1 MDEVSQQVE
10 KIPSGTGKSTAGKGR
25 ARLWRRVL
33 IVVLVIAVALG
44 GVALWSLISST
55 NAVNDYI
62 EAVDK
67 QYKEIVA
74 GDNIDQSDV
83 KLNEV
88 MFGEVVNGKYRR
100 AKELEPTYAGLIEQ
114 LRNYTQ
120 TMAVHN
126 QLVEITATFAINGN
140 ASLDG
145 DILELVNQLDSLVS
159 NKYPDQTEAVTEI
172 HELSQLIAA
181 STSFDEIS
189 SQMNKVLYDNDKW
202 LATER
207 ENIEAARTEFQQA
220 INSL

>member
-1 MDEVSQQVE
+1 MDEVSQRAE
-10 KIPSGTGKSTAGKGR
+10 KLPSGLGKSTAGKGH
-25 ARLWRRVL
+25 ARVWRRVL
-33 IVVLVIAVALG
+33 ITVLVIAVALG

-74 GDNIDQSDV
+74 GDNIDQPDV

-126 QLVEITATFAINGN
+126 QLVEKFNTGINGN

>member
-1 MDEVSQQVE
+1 MDEVSQRAE
-10 KIPSGTGKSTAGKGR
+10 KLPNDTGKSTAGKGH
-25 ARLWRRVL
+25 ARVWRQVL
-33 IVVLVIAVALG
+33 IVVLVIVVALG

-74 GDNIDQSDV
+74 GDNIDQPDV

-100 AKELEPTYAGLIEQ
+100 AKELESIYAGLIEQ

-126 QLVEITATFAINGN
+126 QLVEKFNTGINGN

-207 ENIEAARTEFQQA
+207 ENIETARMEFQQA

>member
-10 KIPSGTGKSTAGKGR
+10 KLPNDTGKSAAGKGH
-25 ARLWRRVL
+25 ARVWRRVL
-33 IVVLVIAVALG
+33 IVVLVIVVALG

-74 GDNIDQSDV
+74 GDNIDQPDV
-83 KLNEV
+83 ELNEV
-88 MFGEVVNGKYRR
+88 VFGEVVNGKYRR
-100 AKELEPTYAGLIEQ
+100 AKELESIYADLIEQ

-120 TMAVHN
+120 TMVVHN
-126 QLVEITATFAINGN
+126 QLVEKFNTGINGN

-159 NKYPDQTEAVTEI
+159 NKYPNQTEAVTEI
-172 HELSQLIAA
+172 HKLSQLVAA

>member
-10 KIPSGTGKSTAGKGR
+10 KLPNDTGKSTAGKGH
-25 ARLWRRVL
+25 ARVWRRVL

-55 NAVNDYI
+55 NAVNNYI

-74 GDNIDQSDV
+74 GDNIDQPDV

-88 MFGEVVNGKYRR
+88 VFGEVVNGKYRR
-100 AKELEPTYAGLIEQ
+100 AKELESTYAGLIEQ

-126 QLVEITATFAINGN
+126 QLVEKFNTGINGN

>member
-10 KIPSGTGKSTAGKGR
+10 KLPNGTGKSAAGKGH
-25 ARLWRRVL
+25 ARVWRRVL
-33 IVVLVIAVALG
+33 IVVLVIVVALG

-74 GDNIDQSDV
+74 GDNIDQPDV

-100 AKELEPTYAGLIEQ
+100 AKELEPTYADLIEQ

-126 QLVEITATFAINGN
+126 QLVEKFNTGINGN

-181 STSFDEIS
+181 STIFDEIS

-207 ENIEAARTEFQQA
+207 ENIEAARAEFQQA

>member
-1 MDEVSQQVE
+1 MDEVSQQV
-10 KIPSGTGKSTAGKGR
+10 KKLPSGTGKSTAGKGH
-25 ARLWRRVL
+25 ARVWRRVL

-74 GDNIDQSDV
+74 GNNIDQPDAE
-83 KLNEV
+83 LDEV
-88 MFGEVVNGKYRR
+88 VFGEVVNGKYRR
-100 AKELEPTYAGLIEQ
+100 AKELESTYAGLIEQ

-126 QLVEITATFAINGN
+126 QLVEKFNTGINGN

-145 DILELVNQLDSLVS
+145 DILELANQLDSLVS

-202 LATER
+202 LAIER
-207 ENIEAARTEFQQA
+207 ENIETARAEFQQA

>member
-1 MDEVSQQVE
+1 MDEVSQRVE
-10 KIPSGTGKSTAGKGR
+10 KLPNDTGKSTAGKGH
-25 ARLWRRVL
+25 ARVWRRVL

-44 GVALWSLISST
+44 GVVLWSLISST

-74 GDNIDQSDV
+74 GNNIDQPDV

-100 AKELEPTYAGLIEQ
+100 AKELESIYAGLIEQ

-126 QLVEITATFAINGN
+126 QLVEKFNTGINGN

-207 ENIEAARTEFQQA
+207 ENIETARAEFQQA

>member
-1 MDEVSQQVE
+1 MA
-10 KIPSGTGKSTAGKGR
+10 TGADCGVGYR
-25 ARLWRRVL
+25 
-33 IVVLVIAVALG
+33 
-44 GVALWSLISST
+44 VALWSLISST

-74 GDNIDQSDV
+74 GDNIDQPDV

-88 MFGEVVNGKYRR
+88 VFGEVVNGKYRR
-100 AKELEPTYAGLIEQ
+100 AKELESTYAGLIEQ

-126 QLVEITATFAINGN
+126 QLVEKFNTGINGN

-207 ENIEAARTEFQQA
+207 ENIETARAEFQQA

>member
-1 MDEVSQQVE
+1 MDEVSQRAE
-10 KIPSGTGKSTAGKGR
+10 KLPNDTGKSTAGKGH
-25 ARLWRRVL
+25 ARVWRQVL
-33 IVVLVIAVALG
+33 IVVLVIVVALG

-74 GDNIDQSDV
+74 GDNIDQPDV

-88 MFGEVVNGKYRR
+88 VFGEVVNGKYRR
-100 AKELEPTYAGLIEQ
+100 AKELESIYAGLIEQ

-126 QLVEITATFAINGN
+126 QLVEKFNTGINGN

-207 ENIEAARTEFQQA
+207 ENIETARMEFQQA